1 MNPLPSGSV
10 LGCFLPL
17 YNRLQHEQ
25 RFSVMNIISV
35 AISIITS
42 QDLDP
47 AMGLVTNYKVM
58 ITEEDNGG
66 YQTNQRFAGE

>member
-1 MNPLPSGSV
+1 
-10 LGCFLPL
+10 
-17 YNRLQHEQ
+17 
-25 RFSVMNIISV
+25 MNIISV